1 MPSQI
6 GPQYVSLCALFPQW
20 PLLHK
25 DVDFSHQYKQFIEP
39 LSSREIRET
48 FQEHWGRLKR
58 DEIQDCHGEDGIL
71 GAYREYTTWMRFT
84 VQVSQ
89 HILQEWGVFKCL
101 QWSGQKGNH
110 FISPK
115 IIKQIKM
122 TNHYFFYKSS
132 IIAEIHYEVEP
143 KPGGLVQCMMSSSM
157 HQHLFFTTT
166 KLLLKQHGF
175 QEFLTISC
183 LLLMQQHRNKTSN
196 TATWIMEFH
205 ITDASNEGPQITL
218 TTHTHSNKAGKLKLL
233 HGKK

>member
-115 IIKQIKM
+115 MIKQIKIWQ
-122 TNHYFFYKSS
+122 TTIYLQIKHHSWNTLWSRTKAWWF
-132 IIAEIHYEVEP
+132 
-143 KPGGLVQCMMSSSM
+143 GSM
-157 HQHLFFTTT
+157 HDVQFNASTLIFHD
-166 KLLLKQHGF
+166 
-175 QEFLTISC
+175 
-183 LLLMQQHRNKTSN
+183 NKTPLK
-196 TATWIMEFH
+196 ATRLSRVSHNIVLV
-205 ITDASNEGPQITL
+205 TDAAAS
-218 TTHTHSNKAGKLKLL
+218 
-233 HGKK
+233 